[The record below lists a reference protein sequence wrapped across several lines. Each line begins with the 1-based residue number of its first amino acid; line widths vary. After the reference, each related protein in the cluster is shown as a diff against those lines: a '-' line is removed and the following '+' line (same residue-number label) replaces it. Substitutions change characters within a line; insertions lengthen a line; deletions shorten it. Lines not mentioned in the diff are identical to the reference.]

1 MKMKTSSPQSSDR
14 TSTNATDRKA
24 EKASVGR
31 LGKQHRGNTAETRKD
46 ASKAKG
52 KKKQSKKIPYQW
64 KPEGMD
70 LQTWQL
76 LLRKQVAREERFN
89 ISAIDEENAPGE
101 YRVVSSK
108 NQQEYKV
115 VYRGAR
121 SPWNYCSCMD
131 FRTSHLGTCKH
142 IEAVKLW
149 FGGRHHVHREI
160 PPYTSVYIDYSQ
172 GRMVRI
178 RIGADHKEEFEAL
191 AAQYFEKEQSVGLE
205 PSSFGSLSEYGVQ
218 HFEQF
223 LQAAKLIDDT
233 FRCYGDAMAYVLDKR
248 ERREREQ
255 WVDTLNGEAF
265 KSLLHTDLYPYQV
278 EGIRFAAKAGRAIIA
293 DEMGLGKTIQ
303 AIGTAQLLR
312 NKGLAGSV
320 LIMCPTSLKYQWKR
334 EIERF
339 AGEQAHV
346 IEGDHL
352 KRRDQY
358 NAPEPYKIVSYNAA
372 CNDIKAWG
380 SIETDML
387 IIDEVQRLKN
397 WDTQIARAARKIQ
410 SHYAVILSGTPLEN
424 RLEELYSVVELVDQ
438 YLLCPYYLFRDRY
451 IITDDK
457 GATVGYKRLNE
468 IGERLRSVLIRRR
481 KRDVHLQLPARQD
494 KNLMVPMTREQMAI
508 HDEAQ
513 FHVSMLL
520 QKWER
525 LHFMS
530 ETDRNRLM
538 MYLQQMRC
546 VCDSTYVLDQKTR
559 YDTKVG
565 EVVNIIQNVIEGGDE
580 KVVVFSQWERMTR
593 IIAQELEKHNI
604 RYEYLHGS
612 VPSKARK
619 DLVSNFTDLP
629 DSRVFLSTDA
639 GSTGLN
645 LQVASVIINVDLP
658 WNPAVLEQRVAR
670 IYRIG
675 QQRNI
680 QVVNLVSAGTFEESM
695 LGKLRFKTSMFEGVL
710 DGGEDTIFADG
721 SKFSKMMDEL
731 KETMDQTSAET
742 EEQPIDIQEE
752 EAASTH
758 SEDSEAKAGAPEA
771 ADDEVPDNDS
781 APSAVP
787 SASAGYSKEPSDS
800 AEGADATPTNPRKLV
815 TEGVSF
821 LSGLARTLQSP
832 EATRSLVDALVEEN
846 PETGEASL
854 KIPVPDKQTVLQVLG
869 LLGKFMGKE

>member
-1 MKMKTSSPQSSDR
+1 MKKKTSSPHSIDR
-14 TSTNATDRKA
+14 TSTKATDRKT
-24 EKASVGR
+24 EQSSVDSHVRESVG
-31 LGKQHRGNTAETRKD
+31 KAAETRQG

-52 KKKQSKKIPYQW
+52 KKKQPKKIPYQW

-89 ISAIDEENAPGE
+89 VSAIDEENAQGE
-101 YRVVSSK
+101 YRVVSSTK
-108 NQQEYKV
+108 QQEYKV

-178 RIGADHKEEFEAL
+178 RIGADHREEFVAL
-191 AAQYFEKEQSVGLE
+191 AAQYFEREQPAGQE
-205 PSSFGSLSEYGVQ
+205 PGSFGSLSEYGVRR
-218 HFEQF
+218 FEQF
-223 LQAAKLIDDT
+223 LQAARRIDDT
-233 FRCYGDAMAYVLDKR
+233 FRCYADAMAYVLEKR

-255 WVDTLNGEAF
+255 WVDSLNDEAF
-265 KSLLHTDLYPYQV
+265 NNLLRTKLYPYQV

-303 AIGTAQLLR
+303 AIGAAQLLR
-312 NKGLAGSV
+312 NKGLVGSV

-339 AGEQAHV
+339 TGEPVHV
-346 IEGDHL
+346 IEGGHL

-358 NAPEPYKIVSYNAA
+358 AAPVPYKIVSYNAA

-380 SIETDML
+380 SIETDLL

-397 WDTQIARAARKIQ
+397 WDTQIARAARKIRF
-410 SHYAVILSGTPLEN
+410 HYAVILSGTPLEN
-424 RLEELYSVVELVDQ
+424 RLEELYSVVELADQ

-457 GATVGYKRLNE
+457 GATIGYKRLNE
-468 IGERLRSVLIRRR
+468 IGERLRPVLIRRR

-513 FHVSMLL
+513 FHVSLLL

-530 ETDRNRLM
+530 ESDRNRLM

-593 IIAQELEKHNI
+593 IIAQELERHHI

-619 DLVSNFTDLP
+619 DLVNNFTDLP
-629 DSRVFLSTDA
+629 ESRVFLSTDA

-645 LQVASVIINVDLP
+645 LQVASVIVNVDLP

-710 DGGEDTIFADG
+710 DGGADTIFADG

-731 KETMDQTSAET
+731 KETMEHTSIEA

-752 EAASTH
+752 EPQSNT
-758 SEDSEAKAGAPEA
+758 SEASEGKVDTAEA
-771 ADDEVPDNDS
+771 ADDEAPNGDS
-781 APSAVP
+781 STSAVP
-787 SASAGYSKEPSDS
+787 SASSGHGKASSDS
-800 AEGADATPTNPRKLV
+800 AEGTATAPSNPRQLV

-832 EATRSLVDALVEEN
+832 EATRSLVDTLVEEN

-869 LLGKFMGKE
+869 LLGKFMGKG